1 MGKQGSSLLSTSG
14 TTSPASTGAAASP
27 ASSAP
32 VDDAAAA
39 ARARACANARV
50 APLTRRGFVGAA
62 ATVAAAAAA
71 TLAGCGNNAAG
82 RAGSSQAAA
91 SAGTTQVIIAMDPA
105 SEPAAGFDPT
115 QAWGCGE
122 HMHEPL
128 IQSTLIVTDENLG
141 FKNDLATEYACSDDL
156 LTWTFTI
163 RDDVV
168 FSDGEPLTARDVAFT
183 VNQVKRTPSSQVD
196 LSMVEGAEALSNTV
210 VEIHLTKPYNALL
223 YTLAVLGIVPEHAY
237 GDTYGAEPVG
247 SGRYV
252 LEQWDRGQQ
261 VIFAANPRYYGE
273 APKMQ
278 RVVVVF
284 MDEDAAVAAVQ
295 AGQVDIAY
303 TYATH
308 AGQTAQG
315 YELVSYAT
323 VDSRGVSLPVI
334 PAGASRTVD
343 GDLSYPAGNDVTCD
357 LAVRQAINLAVDRQ
371 AMIDGVLAGYGHAAY
386 SVSDGTPWASAAM
399 QVEQDL
405 GKARRVLDEAGWQ
418 LGQDDVREK
427 DGQRAAFDV
436 WYSSGDSV
444 RQALSNEFAN
454 QLAEIG
460 IEVTPRGGSWD
471 EIYPEEFRTPIMWGW
486 GANSPVDLY
495 SLNYSS
501 SEGNY
506 SCYASATCDQ
516 YLDAAL
522 AQPEVEQSYD
532 YWQRAQWDGEEGFA
546 PQGDATWVWL
556 VNVDHLYF
564 KRTGLNVADQK
575 PHPHGHGWS
584 LANNVDQWTWS

>member
-1 MGKQGSSLLSTSG
+1 MGKQGASLSSTNG
-14 TTSPASTGAAASP
+14 AVAYAPASGMMPSVPTGDAVL
-27 ASSAP
+27 SAP
-32 VDDAAAA
+32 ADAAMAPVPA
-39 ARARACANARV
+39 GVESSPVSVDGAVAGAPARARAHV
-50 APLTRRGFVGAA
+50 ASLTRRGFVGAA
-62 ATVAAAAAA
+62 ATVAATAAV
-71 TLAGCGNNAAG
+71 TLAGCGTDASDQ
-82 RAGSSQAAA
+82 AGSSQAAA
-91 SAGTTQVIIAMDPA
+91 PADTTQVIIAMDPA

-128 IQSTLIVTDENLG
+128 IQSTLIATDENLG

-163 RDDVV
+163 HDNVV

-183 VNQVKRTPSSQVD
+183 INQVKRTPSSQVD
-196 LSMVEGAEALSNTV
+196 LSMVEGAEALSDTV

-247 SGRYV
+247 SGRYL

-386 SVSDGTPWASAAM
+386 SVSDGTPWASADM

-405 GKARRVLDEAGWQ
+405 DKARQLLDEAGWQ
-418 LGQDDVREK
+418 LGQDGVLL
-427 DGQRAAFDV
+427 AA
-436 WYSSGDSV
+436 
-444 RQALSNEFAN
+444 
-454 QLAEIG
+454 
-460 IEVTPRGGSWD
+460 
-471 EIYPEEFRTPIMWGW
+471 
-486 GANSPVDLY
+486 
-495 SLNYSS
+495 
-501 SEGNY
+501 
-506 SCYASATCDQ
+506 
-516 YLDAAL
+516 
-522 AQPEVEQSYD
+522 
-532 YWQRAQWDGEEGFA
+532 
-546 PQGDATWVWL
+546 
-556 VNVDHLYF
+556 
-564 KRTGLNVADQK
+564 
-575 PHPHGHGWS
+575 
-584 LANNVDQWTWS
+584 